1 MGAGLR
7 SEQQDFTTSLGT
19 TGSSMK
25 RAGERGSGRHPARAE
40 FSPRALKRQRPQN
53 SEDGYTIS
61 TNYAFGACT
70 GISIFCNNHFQF
82 MGLEGSPRGEHVGN
96 FL

>member
-25 RAGERGSGRHPARAE
+25 RAGERGSGRHE
-40 FSPRALKRQRPQN
+40 GPRAPPCQGRILPQGLKEAAT
-53 SEDGYTIS
+53 SE
-61 TNYAFGACT
+61 FGRWLHY
-70 GISIFCNNHFQF
+70 IH
-82 MGLEGSPRGEHVGN
+82 
-96 FL
+96 